1 MSTVYYI
8 SSKIPKS
15 KILSNTDIR
24 IVKDSKNNE
33 FLEDKYGNVLR
44 IYPQMV
50 SVNGESTSYEDN
62 ENVRELARYG
72 YNNNALY
79 IIDTLV
85 REFNMVYFSDDGFEN
100 LYRPAEE
107 SHDPD
112 LISNIKKDMM
122 YTHGYKYINKD
133 SIMIPKRTENDYK
146 KETY

>member
-85 REFNMVYFSDDGFEN
+85 REFNMAYFSDDGFQN

-122 YTHGYKYINKD
+122 RTHGYKFINED
-133 SIMIPKRTENDYK
+133 CIIIPQRTENDYK
-146 KETY
+146 K

>member
-33 FLEDKYGNVLR
+33 FLEDKYGNVLS
-44 IYPQMV
+44 INPQMV
-50 SVNGESTSYEDN
+50 TKGDISDRYLDT
-62 ENVRELARYG
+62 ENIRELTRYG
-72 YNNNALY
+72 GNNALY